1 MVFSSYLFIFLFLPL
16 ALGIYFAT
24 PAKYRNAS
32 LAVASYVFY
41 GWTNPWFV
49 LLMFSTTLVD
59 FTNGRMMGKHPGRKR
74 LFLLFSLLFDL
85 GVLGYFKYFNFG
97 IENFNALVSAMGFPE
112 WRYSGFFRVLLPLGI
127 SFYTFQSLSYVID
140 VYRGTA
146 EPVRSFVDYAC
157 YVSMF
162 PQLVAGPIIRFT
174 EVASQLRSRTH
185 GWDKFARGVAFFML
199 GVGKKVL
206 IANPCGKIA
215 DCSFSA
221 LDLPVPDAWL
231 GMLSYAFQIYFD
243 FSGYSDMAIGLGL
256 MLGFT
261 FPKNFDS
268 PYHSRSIPEYW
279 QRWHISLSSWLKD
292 YLFYSLLRASW
303 FQNLGMNLS
312 LAGRRKLGR
321 ILPTTLALLVL
332 WFAVGLWHGASWT
345 FVVFGLYHGF
355 FVILDLVVTE
365 LKGKKKGKTKAA
377 EEETVGLWKRLCKP
391 LPIAVTF
398 VISALGHVLF
408 RSDSL
413 ADAGHYFA
421 SLFGFSFGE
430 PAPGTV
436 IRVLLGNPYYAGV
449 MAVAA
454 LVIWTMPQVWDFTK
468 KLTIP
473 KMAWCVAVFLLAVL
487 ALSVQSY
494 NPFIYFIF

>member
-1 MVFSSYLFIFLFLPL
+1 MVFSSYLFVFLFLPL
-16 ALGIYFAT
+16 ALAAYFAT

-32 LAVASYVFY
+32 LALASYVFY

-59 FTNGRMMGKHPGRKR
+59 FTDGRMIGKHPGGKR
-74 LFLLFSLLFDL
+74 WFLLFSLLFDL

-97 IENFNALVSAMGFPE
+97 IENFNALVGAMGFPE
-112 WRYSGFFRVLLPLGI
+112 WRHSGFARVLLPLGI

-146 EPVRSFVDYAC
+146 APVRSFVDYAC

-162 PQLVAGPIIRFT
+162 PQLVAGPIIRFS
-174 EVASQLRSRTH
+174 EVAGQLRSRVH

-199 GVGKKVL
+199 GMGKKVL
-206 IANPCGKIA
+206 IANPCGKVA
-215 DCSFSA
+215 DWAFSA
-221 LDLPVPDAWL
+221 IDLPLPDAWL
-231 GMLSYAFQIYFD
+231 GMFAYAFQIYFD

-268 PYHSRSIPEYW
+268 PYLSRSIPEYW

-292 YLFYSLLRASW
+292 YLFYSLLRAGW
-303 FQNLGMNLS
+303 CQKLGMALS
-312 LAGRRKLGR
+312 LSGRKKLGR
-321 ILPTTLALLVL
+321 ILPTSLALAVL

-355 FVILDLVVTE
+355 FVILDLVATE
-365 LKGKKKGKTKAA
+365 FKGKKKRRDAAA
-377 EEETVGLWKRLCKP
+377 EGKVPGRWKRVATSWP
-391 LPIAVTF
+391 VVSTF
-398 VISALGHVLF
+398 ITACFGHVLF

-421 SLFGFSFGE
+421 SLFGFPCGD
-430 PAPGTV
+430 PVPGTV
-436 IRVLLGNPYYAGV
+436 IRVLLRNPYYAGIMV
-449 MAVAA
+449 VAA
-454 LVIWTMPQVWDFTK
+454 VVIWTLPQVWDFTK
-468 KLTIP
+468 KLTVP
-473 KMAWCVAVFLLAVL
+473 KMVWCFAVFVLSVL